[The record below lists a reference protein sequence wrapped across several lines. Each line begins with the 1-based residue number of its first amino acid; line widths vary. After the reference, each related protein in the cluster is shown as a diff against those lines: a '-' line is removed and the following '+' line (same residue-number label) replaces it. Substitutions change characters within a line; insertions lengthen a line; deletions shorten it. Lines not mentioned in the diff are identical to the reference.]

1 MAVTPGSSR
10 SRDGEPTGHW
20 AGKGAERLGP
30 HRPVTHTELDA
41 ALRGID
47 PKIDER
53 LTQLSGRGR
62 EHAARW
68 DMTADILALAARS
81 PVATSPSVMNCATLT
96 EDAGGNL

>member
-1 MAVTPGSSR
+1 MAVTPGNSR
-10 SRDGEPTGHW
+10 SRDGGPPGHW
-20 AGKGAERLGP
+20 AGKGAEQLGL
-30 HRPVTHTELDA
+30 HRPVTQTEFDA

-47 PKIDER
+47 PKTDER
-53 LTQLSGRGR
+53 LTQLSGR
-62 EHAARW
+62 EHAVGW